1 MHATRILPALFTVTL
16 FAAAGCGSEST
27 TTSTTSTA
35 STASTASSS
44 SSAATTEASTTT
56 LVPTTVEPTT
66 VAPTSTVVVTTST
79 STSTTV
85 PSPAQLAIWPAAGT
99 VFDTPEAAAADFV
112 ERVLAVPPALGAFEA
127 GDSRSGE
134 IAVFSTG
141 EGTGPDTGSVE
152 RSRLLLRQ
160 LGPDDGWFVLAAV
173 HDASTVVVPEA
184 GATVPAGPITV
195 AGVGHGFEASMMV
208 SAFIAGDPAPI
219 DAEHTMA
226 GSMED
231 PGDYSVTLD
240 LTGVAPGT
248 TVMLMVRGGTGLETD
263 PGEFGAIAVTVG

>member
-1 MHATRILPALFTVTL
+1 MHTTRVLPTLIAVTL
-16 FAAAGCGSEST
+16 LAGCGSESAT
-27 TTSTTSTA
+27 TP
-35 STASTASSS
+35 SSS
-44 SSAATTEASTTT
+44 IGPTTEATTTTDGPTTIATTT
-56 LVPTTVEPTT
+56 L
-66 VAPTSTVVVTTST
+66 APTSTVVVTTT
-79 STSTTV
+79 STSTPTTTAAPTTTV
-85 PSPAQLAIWPAAGT
+85 ASTTTVAVPAQLAVWPAAGT
-99 VFDTPEAAAADFV
+99 VFGTPEEAAADFV
-112 ERVLAVPPALGAFEA
+112 EQVLAVPPALGAFEA

-134 IAVFSTG
+134 IPVYSTG
-141 EGTGPDTGSVE
+141 ENTSSVE

-173 HDASTVVVPEA
+173 HDTSTVVTPA
-184 GATVPAGPITV
+184 SGATVPAGPITV

-208 SAFIAGDPAPI
+208 YAFVAGDPAPI

-240 LTGVAPGT
+240 LRGVASGT

>member
-1 MHATRILPALFTVTL
+1 MHTTRVLPTLFTVTL
-16 FAAAGCGSEST
+16 LAVAGCGSEST
-27 TTSTTSTA
+27 STSISSTSAPPTTAAPTTA
-35 STASTASSS
+35 P
-44 SSAATTEASTTT
+44 ATTA
-56 LVPTTVEPTT
+56 VPTTD
-66 VAPTSTVVVTTST
+66 APTSTVVVTTTVSPTST
-79 STSTTV
+79 TDPGTSTTV
-85 PSPAQLAIWPAAGT
+85 PVPAQLAIWPATGT
-99 VFDTPEAAAADFV
+99 VFSTPEAAAADFV
-112 ERVLAVPPALGAFEA
+112 DRVLAVPPALGAFEA

-134 IAVFSTG
+134 IAVYSVG
-141 EGTGPDTGSVE
+141 EGGGTGTVE

-160 LGPDDGWFVLAAV
+160 LGPDDGWFVIAAA
-173 HDASTVVVPEA
+173 HDVSTVVTPAA
-184 GATVPAGPITV
+184 GTTVPAGPITV
-195 AGVGHGFEASMMV
+195 AGIGHGFEASMMV
-208 SAFIAGDPAPI
+208 SAYVAGDPAPI